1 MNEKSGSFELLEPS
15 PPEALIPDSWLE
27 PWMIAAAVALL
38 VVVLAVLI
46 LKRKKATPIDPLAAR
61 RVAHAEAVAA
71 LGEIG
76 TVTPRDAALG
86 EIGTVTPRDA
96 AVCSSLILRK
106 YLSAAAGDPA
116 LFETHEETISR
127 HDAFK
132 DFSEEARATTSHGF
146 ARLASLKY
154 AAELPDAAASE
165 VVAESRGLLET
176 LHHGFRA

>member
-27 PWMIAAAVALL
+27 PWMIATAVALL

-46 LKRKKATPIDPLAAR
+46 LKRKKAAPIDPLAAR

-76 TVTPRDAALG
+76 TVTPRDAA
-86 EIGTVTPRDA
+86 VR
-96 AVCSSLILRK
+96 SSLILRK

-132 DFSEEARATTSHGF
+132 DFSEEARATTGHGF

-165 VVAESRGLLET
+165 VVAESRALLET
-176 LHHGFRA
+176 LHHGFQA